1 MTRLSTLLATLALLT
16 LGTLGAAPQAR
27 AATIVPKG
35 LSAEQLQLAIDV
47 AETKGAALFRHE
59 RAASIALG
67 HLMKERGFKSDKR
80 VVGWVTEEK
89 DDNTLVT
96 FVGGREGEPPLALYR
111 VTVDKKS
118 KVASA
123 VRLKTPEALTEY
135 ESGAAAARR
144 LALASGF
151 ETCAEK
157 YDAVALPTET
167 GADRTW
173 AVFLIPGASKPNAV
187 PLGGTHRVDTDWYAE
202 NVLGK
207 RAYARSCA
215 ALANDNATAALY
227 VTHPLDP
234 QPTEAHVFWS
244 LWANKPLIV
253 NTTADDLMWAIEA
266 GQIRQL
272 DR

>member
-1 MTRLSTLLATLALLT
+1 MRQPSPLAALACAAIAAS
-16 LGTLGAAPQAR
+16 GAASFAF
-27 AATIVPKG
+27 AATVLPKG
-35 LSAEQLQLAIDV
+35 LSAEQMQLAIDT
-47 AETKGAALFRHE
+47 AETKGAALYRHE
-59 RAASIALG
+59 RAVSIALG
-67 HLMKERGFKSDKR
+67 HVTKQRDFKGDKR
-80 VVGWVTEEK
+80 VTGWVTEEK

-96 FVGGREGEPPLALYR
+96 FVGGGEGAQLMALYR
-111 VTVDKKS
+111 VTVGEKG

-123 VRLKTPEALTEY
+123 VRFKTPEALTDY
-135 ESGAAAARR
+135 ESSAAAARR

-151 ETCAEK
+151 ESCAAK
-157 YDAVALPTET
+157 YEAVALPTET
-167 GADRTW
+167 GADRSW

-207 RAYARSCA
+207 RAFARSCV
-215 ALANDNATAALY
+215 ALSNDSTTAALY

-234 QPTEAHVFWS
+234 LPTEAHVFWS